1 VVPETVT
8 GGEGSA
14 KRNIVRR
21 KSGDAK
27 ARKEGIPVGAIV
39 DDGSL
44 YTDGP
49 ALDRQDPN
57 YDSEEDSGR
66 PYMPFEAALRAG
78 VASSKMNLTAYKKAI
93 EPLISAFFVHGEF
106 EELLQSLQELDA
118 PAYSYEFVK
127 RCINQSLD
135 KGDRERELT
144 SQLLSYGYPNVFSS
158 NCIGKGFERL
168 FELVD
173 EIEID
178 VPTAREM
185 LSTYLARAVVDEV
198 LPPSF
203 LSDAVVCNLGGEV
216 VKQAKLMLSRE
227 HGGAK
232 LERVWGPGDG
242 RPVEDMKVAVDQLLQ
257 EYMVSGDLDEA
268 CRCIMELN
276 QTQFYHEI
284 VKRAV
289 VNALDVSKENQLKI
303 SELLA
308 YLVERDRLT
317 SMQAIKGFNRLHSL
331 VGDLSLDTPTAGT
344 IIAEFTSRAI
354 EDNVLPKTYKYVS
367 PPESMRA
374 AAN

>member
-1 VVPETVT
+1 MSTHAPHAAHNHESKTHNVLPETVT
-8 GGEGSA
+8 GTDGSA
-14 KRNIVRR
+14 KRNIQRR
-21 KSGDAK
+21 RGSDAR

-44 YTDGP
+44 YKDPP
-49 ALDRQDPN
+49 AFDRKDPN

-66 PYMPFEAALRAG
+66 PYMPFEAALRAQ
-78 VASSKMNLTAYKKAI
+78 VAETKMNLTAYKKTI
-93 EPLISAFFVHGEF
+93 EPLITAFFVHGEV
-106 EELLQSLQELDA
+106 EEILQSLQEVDA

-127 RCINQSLD
+127 RAINRAFD
-135 KGDRERELT
+135 RGDRERELV
-144 SQLLSYGYPNVFSS
+144 SQLLSQGYPDFFSS
-158 NCIGKGFERL
+158 NSIGKGFERL
-168 FELVD
+168 FELID
-173 EIEID
+173 EIVID
-178 VPTAREM
+178 VPFARDM
-185 LSTYLARAVVDEV
+185 LPIFLARAVLDEV

-203 LSDAVVCNLGGEV
+203 LSDAVVCNLGGEI
-216 VKQAKLMLSRE
+216 VKQAKMMLSRE

-276 QTQFYHEI
+276 QAQFYHEV

-289 VNALDVSKENQLKI
+289 VNALDSPKETQLKV

-317 SMQAIKGFNRLHSL
+317 SMQAIKGFDR
-331 VGDLSLDTPTAGT
+331 
-344 IIAEFTSRAI
+344 
-354 EDNVLPKTYKYVS
+354 
-367 PPESMRA
+367 
-374 AAN
+374 